1 MAGMYAERTAYNIGE
16 AVRGWFRSLLELF
29 FQAAG
34 LAVDTLRT
42 FFLIVL
48 ALLGPLAFAISVYD
62 GFQSTLTAWIARY
75 VGISLWLPVSD
86 LFGAMLSRL
95 QTLML
100 SQDIEQLRDPD
111 FIPDGSNTVYCIF
124 LIIGIVGYF
133 FIPTVASWIIQSGGG
148 GMYQHRINA
157 GASALSGY
165 IAGTAGAA
173 AGNAAGHTRN
183 IAHPQ
188 SYNHGVQ
195 DTDQYPER
203 VRPHT
208 TRRRARPGR

>member
-124 LIIGIVGYF
+124 MIIGIIGYF
-133 FIPTVASWIIQSGGG
+133 CVPTVASWIIQAGGAG
-148 GMYQHRINA
+148 SYGDKVA
-157 GASALSGY
+157 GAGRAVAMGA
-165 IAGTAGAA
+165 AGVAGAA
-173 AGNAAGHTRN
+173 IGNVG
-183 IAHPQ
+183 
-188 SYNHGVQ
+188 
-195 DTDQYPER
+195 
-203 VRPHT
+203 
-208 TRRRARPGR
+208 GRIKGALKKR